1 MHMNG
6 KKIYVGWKRRRRPE
20 NPKHRKL
27 VLGWGVKRDRNEFH
41 V

>member
-1 MHMNG
+1 MHG
-6 KKIYVGWKRRRRPE
+6 KRIYVGWK
-20 NPKHRKL
+20 KKKKTQTQKL